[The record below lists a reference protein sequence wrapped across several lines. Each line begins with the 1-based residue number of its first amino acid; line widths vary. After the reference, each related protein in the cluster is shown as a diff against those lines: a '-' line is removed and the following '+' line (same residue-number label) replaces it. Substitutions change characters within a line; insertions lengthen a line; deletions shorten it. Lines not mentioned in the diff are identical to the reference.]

1 MSDGDNN
8 NKNEQTPT
16 KEDKEVNNEDK
27 NKTVRNLINDKL
39 L

>member
-1 MSDGDNN
+1 MSDDDNN

-27 NKTVRNLINDKL
+27 NKTVSNKINDKL

>member
-1 MSDGDNN
+1 MSDDNN

-16 KEDKEVNNEDK
+16 KEDKEANNEDK
-27 NKTVRNLINDKL
+27 NKTVSNKINDKL